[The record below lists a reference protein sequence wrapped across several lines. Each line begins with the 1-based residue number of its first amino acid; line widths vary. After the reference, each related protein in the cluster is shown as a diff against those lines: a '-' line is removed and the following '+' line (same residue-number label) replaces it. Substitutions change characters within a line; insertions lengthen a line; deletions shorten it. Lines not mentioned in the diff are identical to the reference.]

1 MKLNKY
7 LIVLPCF
14 PNDNGFNHQTVL
26 VSAINEDEAKD
37 KAKRLRPNSNI
48 GEILGNIEYHFSLLR
63 DVPKDF
69 DYNKEL
75 GVYYN

>member
-48 GEILGNIEYHFSLLR
+48 GEIKLVEY
-63 DVPKDF
+63 
-69 DYNKEL
+69 
-75 GVYYN
+75 

>member
-1 MKLNKY
+1 MKQNKY
-7 LIVLPCF
+7 LIALPCF

-26 VSAINEDEAKD
+26 VSAINEAKD

>member
-48 GEILGNIEYHFSLLR
+48 GEIKLVEYSPKNTVQSSSLKGR
-63 DVPKDF
+63 F
-69 DYNKEL
+69 MS
-75 GVYYN
+75 

>member
-1 MKLNKY
+1 MENKEINKLEE
-7 LIVLPCF
+7 IVLDIKYF
-14 PNDNGFNHQTVL
+14 
-26 VSAINEDEAKD
+26 I
-37 KAKRLRPNSNI
+37 NSNI